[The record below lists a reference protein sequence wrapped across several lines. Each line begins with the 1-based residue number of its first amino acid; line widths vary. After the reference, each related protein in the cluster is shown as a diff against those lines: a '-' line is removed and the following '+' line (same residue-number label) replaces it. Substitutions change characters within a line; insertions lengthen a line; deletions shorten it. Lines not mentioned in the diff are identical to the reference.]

1 LYKFRQLALEE
12 LGIRCVCIYFPLS
25 PQVCQNWGIFT
36 DNFLRT
42 VKSTTNASS
51 KIWPKVKSEIE
62 KWEISPSLG
71 ALSAQR
77 KVREEQPSMLDAL
90 QSLWENHL
98 KPQRVQ
104 VAFVLLDDL
113 HYFPIRV
120 EESAYLTLRT
130 TFQELVNRNCNYS
143 LVVTAP
149 LLLFSEI
156 ADTAEPVMR
165 FFKRFDLKPF
175 TFNEVKE
182 AINVRLK
189 VAGSNIAVD
198 DEVIETITKKTEGH
212 PYLIMFT
219 MFELLTLVSETQ
231 RISMDDLNKNWHL
244 IEDSL
249 GKSIFSQKFQ
259 TASDK
264 ERELM
269 LKIAET
275 DKVLISPSDFKG
287 FSGATELFSR
297 LEKKELLLR
306 HGRGKY
312 SLFHHLFAE
321 FLRKQ

>member
-1 LYKFRQLALEE
+1 
-12 LGIRCVCIYFPLS
+12 
-25 PQVCQNWGIFT
+25 
-36 DNFLRT
+36 
-42 VKSTTNASS
+42 
-51 KIWPKVKSEIE
+51 
-62 KWEISPSLG
+62 
-71 ALSAQR
+71 
-77 KVREEQPSMLDAL
+77 
-90 QSLWENHL
+90 
-98 KPQRVQ
+98 
-104 VAFVLLDDL
+104 
-113 HYFPIRV
+113 
-120 EESAYLTLRT
+120 
-130 TFQELVNRNCNYS
+130 
-143 LVVTAP
+143 
-149 LLLFSEI
+149 
-156 ADTAEPVMR
+156 MR